1 MPLNIEAYYIKVLML
16 LRYSARLGP
25 TDADLVDVIHTDGNA
40 RYLDYI
46 PQVRKSQSRSQ
57 LVC

>member
-1 MPLNIEAYYIKVLML
+1 MPLFF
-16 LRYSARLGP
+16 SARLGP

-46 PQVRKSQSRSQ
+46 PQVGKSRSNSQ